1 MEDTNKNIFI
11 TGRAGTGKST
21 LLEHFVANTTKNL
34 AVLAPTGVAAL
45 NVKGETIHSF
55 FRFSPSITVEEAE
68 KNGSKSTEDKFL
80 QVETIVIDEVSMV
93 RADLLD
99 CVDVFL
105 RMVRKTYEPFGGVQ
119 IIFFG
124 DLYQLPPVVAKE
136 EKEFFQSYYKS
147 AYFFDSFALTE
158 SSFEMEFIE
167 LETVYRQKDEDF
179 IELLNSV
186 RDKSINK
193 GLLDKLNS
201 KLDTNYEPQNNCI
214 VLTATNKSAD
224 EMNKKELKKL
234 ADFETL
240 FEAEISGDFKSKDYP
255 TDEDLVLK
263 EGAQVMFL
271 NNDSKKRWVNGTIGK
286 VVDVIEKIGVEVEL
300 EAGKKVFVTPY
311 AWELKKYDYDE
322 EKSALVAKTTGS
334 FTQLPLRLA
343 WGITI
348 HKSQGKT
355 FDNVLIDLG
364 WGSFAHG
371 QTYVAL
377 SRCTSFD
384 GVVLKTP
391 VKMTDIRLDNRVV
404 QFMTHC
410 MCLQSERLMS
420 LEDKLEFLHNASLS
434 QKELTIVYLRAD
446 NRRTR
451 EKIIVKNVEQKHYL
465 SESFWG
471 MSVLRVDENEER
483 VFRVERVL
491 EIL

>member
-1 MEDTNKNIFI
+1 MEESNKNIFI

-21 LLEHFVANTTKNL
+21 LLEHFVSTSTKNL

-55 FRFSPSITVEEAE
+55 FRFSPSITVEDAE
-68 KNGSKSTEDKFL
+68 KKGKKSTEEKFL
-80 QVETIVIDEVSMV
+80 QVETLVIDEVSMV

-105 RMVRKTYEPFGGVQ
+105 RNVRNTYEPFGGVQ

-136 EKEFFQSYYKS
+136 EQDFFQSYYKS
-147 AYFFDSFALTE
+147 AYFFDSYALTE
-158 SSFEMEFIE
+158 SAFEMEFIE

-186 RDKSINK
+186 RDKSIN
-193 GLLDKLNS
+193 GQLLHKLNS
-201 KLDTNYEPQNNCI
+201 KLDKNYQPEGNCI

-224 EMNKKELKKL
+224 EINKKELQKI
-234 ADFETL
+234 DQ
-240 FEAEISGDFKSKDYP
+240 FEAVFESEVSGDFKVKDYP
-255 TDEDLVLK
+255 TDDILMLK

-271 NNDSKKRWVNGTIGK
+271 NNDSKKRWVNGSIGK
-286 VVDVIEKIGVEVEL
+286 VISVTEGVGAEVEL
-300 EAGKKVFVTPY
+300 GDGKKVFAAAHT
-311 AWELKKYDYDE
+311 WEVKKYEYDQQ
-322 EKSALVAKTTGS
+322 KAALVAKTIGS
-334 FTQLPLRLA
+334 FTQIPVRLA
-343 WGITI
+343 WAITI

-355 FDNVLIDLG
+355 FDNVMIDLG

-404 QFMTHC
+404 NFMTHC
-410 MCLQSERLMS
+410 MCLQSERSMPI
-420 LEDKLEFLHNASLS
+420 EDKLNFLQNVMEE
-434 QKELTIVYLRAD
+434 QREIEIVYLRAD
-446 NRRTR
+446 HRRVK
-451 EKIIVKNVEQKHYL
+451 EKILVKNVEEKEYMG
-465 SESFWG
+465 ERFWG
-471 MSVLRVDENEER
+471 MSVFRVDHNEER
-483 VFRVERVL
+483 VFRVQRIL
-491 EIL
+491 EIA